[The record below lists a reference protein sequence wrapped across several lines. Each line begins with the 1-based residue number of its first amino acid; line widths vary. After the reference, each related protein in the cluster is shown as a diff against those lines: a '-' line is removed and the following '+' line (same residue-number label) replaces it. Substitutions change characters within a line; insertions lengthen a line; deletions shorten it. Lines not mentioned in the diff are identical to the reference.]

1 VSGLS
6 AVEIARLLGREAP
19 TAEQVGIIE
28 APLEPMLVVAGAG
41 SGKTETMA
49 ARVVWL
55 IANGLVGPEEVLGLT
70 FTRKAAGELGDR
82 VRLRLRRLARA
93 MPAAGVPRPPA
104 FTGPGTG
111 GGLDLARPTVSTY
124 NSYAASLVADHA
136 LRLGI
141 EPASRLL
148 GEAGQWQL
156 AHEVVE
162 SWAGDLDTDA
172 ATSTLVAA
180 VLSLSG
186 ALSEHLVEPAQARR
200 EIEHLV
206 ERILEVPDASPRKG
220 PYADVA
226 ALVRSLGERARVL
239 DVVEAYRR
247 RKRTADA
254 IDFGD
259 QVAIAARLAKE
270 VPAVGAIERGRYRVV
285 LLDEYQDTSHAQ
297 LELLSG
303 LFGGGHPVTAVG
315 DPHQS
320 IYGWRGASAGGLER
334 FPDRFPVGVG
344 ERTAPAPVRYLTTSW
359 RNDHAVL
366 DAANHVAGP
375 LRAAGGTGPVAV
387 PRLRAAPRAGRG
399 TVVTAYPATVEE
411 EAAAVAQFVSQHWRP
426 AGRGP
431 GGDRVTAA
439 VLCRKRSQF
448 DALEIALR
456 AAGLPVEVVGL
467 GGLLHTP
474 EVVDL
479 VSVLRAAHDPS
490 RGDALVR
497 LLTGARVRLG
507 IADMHALAQWAA
519 ELAGA
524 HHARDRRA
532 GTSATPPA
540 AGDGPDVPASTA
552 GADPTV
558 IEGDVVDDRSIV
570 DALDDLPPR
579 GWRSGTGRT
588 LTDAARSRLERLA
601 HLLRVLRSHTYLS
614 LPELVGEA
622 ERLLGLDIEVASR
635 PGSSPGRARAHLDA
649 FRDVAVQFSDGADTP
664 TLGAFLAWLDAAEDQ
679 ENGLDRPVTEP
690 DPDAV
695 QLITIHAAKGLEWD
709 VVAVAGMTDGVL
721 PATATSGK
729 DGPVDS
735 GWLTGLGVLP
745 FPLRGDADEL
755 PDFPIEQAA
764 DHKELEALRKQ
775 FRRDVGAHL
784 VAEER
789 RLAYVA
795 LTRARTALLLSGS
808 WWRDRKDPQPPS
820 LFLGELVR
828 AGLVTAHGW
837 TAEPPD
843 GAPNPRTAE
852 PVTHAWPTDPFGSGP
867 RRAHVTAAAAAVR
880 AAMDPPR
887 APVAAAAGASAGRV
901 TGAGAGA
908 GDADAG
914 LALGVEVPLAR
925 TVELLL
931 AERDRMRSPS
941 VDVPLPAHLSA
952 SSLVRLAADRE
963 AFAEALRRPVPV
975 EPSVQARRGTE
986 FHAWVERYF
995 GAASLVDVDALPGAD
1010 DDSVPVDA
1018 DQAALRQAFLA
1029 TPWAALRPRAVEVDI
1044 ETPVAGYVLRCRVDA
1059 VFDLPDGRV
1068 VVVDWKTGRPP
1079 ADDDAARAR
1088 EVQLAVYR
1096 LAWSRWSGTPIDR
1109 VEAAFCYVGA
1119 GVTVTPQRLLDKSEI
1134 ELLLDEAAAG

>member
-6 AVEIARLLGREAP
+6 AVAIARLLGRDEP
-19 TAEQVGIIE
+19 TTEQVRIIE

-55 IANGLVGPEEVLGLT
+55 IANGLVAPQEVLGLT

-82 VRLRLRRLARA
+82 VRLRLRRLLRA
-93 MPAAGVPRPPA
+93 MPEAGVPLPPVFA
-104 FTGPGTG
+104 AVGGP
-111 GGLDLARPTVSTY
+111 LDLARPTVSTY
-124 NSYAASLVADHA
+124 NSYAASLVTDHA

-156 AHEVVE
+156 AHEVVD

-172 ATSTLVAA
+172 ATSTLVDA

-186 ALSEHLVEPAQARR
+186 ALSEHLLDPAEARR
-200 EIEHLV
+200 EVEHLV
-206 ERILEVPDASPRKG
+206 ERVLEVPDAAPRKG

-226 ALVRSLGERARVL
+226 TLVRSLSERARVL
-239 DVVEAYRR
+239 EVVEAYRR

-259 QVAIAARLAKE
+259 QVAIAARLARE
-270 VPAVGAIERGRYRVV
+270 VPAVGEIERARFRVV

-297 LELLSG
+297 LELLSA

-334 FPDRFPVGVG
+334 FPQRFPVTGAG
-344 ERTAPAPVRYLTTSW
+344 GTRPAPVRYLSTSW
-359 RNDHAVL
+359 RNDHAIL

-375 LRAAGGTGPVAV
+375 LRAAGEAGAV
-387 PRLRAAPRAGRG
+387 TVPGLEAAPRAGRG
-399 TVVTAYPATVEE
+399 TVVATYPATVEE
-411 EAAAVAQFVSQHWRP
+411 EAAAVASFVSQHWRP

-431 GGDRVTAA
+431 GGSRVTAA

-507 IADMHALAQWAA
+507 IADLHALSQWAA

-524 HHARDRRA
+524 HDARARRA
-532 GTSATPPA
+532 GSVPV
-540 AGDGPDVPASTA
+540 GGGPD
-552 GADPTV
+552 DPTDDRAV

-579 GWRSGTGRT
+579 GWRSRTGRT
-588 LTDAARSRLERLA
+588 LTPAAHERLEQLA

-635 PGSSPGRARAHLDA
+635 PGTSPGRARAHLDA

-664 TLGAFLAWLDAAEDQ
+664 TLGAFLAWLGAAEAQ
-679 ENGLDRPVTEP
+679 EDGLDRPVTEP

-695 QLITIHAAKGLEWD
+695 QIITIHAAKGLEWD
-709 VVAVAGMTDGVL
+709 VVAVAGLTDGVL

-745 FPLRGDADEL
+745 YPLRGDADEL
-755 PDFPIEQAA
+755 PDFPIEQAG
-764 DHKELEALRKQ
+764 DQKELEALRKQ
-775 FRRDVGAHL
+775 FRRDVGVHL

-795 LTRARTALLLSGS
+795 LTRARSALLLSGS

-828 AGLVTAHGW
+828 AGLVTTDGW
-837 TAEPPD
+837 AGEPGD

-852 PVTHAWPTDPFGSGP
+852 PVTHSWPTDPFGAGP
-867 RRAHVTAAAAAVR
+867 RRGHVLAAAAAVR
-880 AAMDPPR
+880 GALDG
-887 APVAAAAGASAGRV
+887 APATRSATGAAGPTAAP
-901 TGAGAGA
+901 AGAGA
-908 GDADAG
+908 QRPTPGFG
-914 LALGVEVPLAR
+914 LAVPLAR
-925 TVELLL
+925 TAELLL
-931 AERDRMRSPS
+931 AERDRRRDPS

-952 SSLVRLAADRE
+952 SALVRLAADRD
-963 AFAEALRRPVPV
+963 AFAEALRRPVPL

-1010 DDSVPVDA
+1010 DDSVATDTDA
-1018 DQAALRQAFLA
+1018 AALRQAFLA

-1068 VVVDWKTGRPP
+1068 MVVDWKTGRPP
-1079 ADDDAARAR
+1079 ADDADARAR

-1096 LAWSRWSGTPIDR
+1096 LAWARWSGTPIER
-1109 VEAAFCYVGA
+1109 VDAAFCYVGA
-1119 GVTVTPQRLLDKSEI
+1119 GVTVTPERLLDEPEI
-1134 ELLLDEAAAG
+1134 EALLDEAAAG